1 MQRRFLTSTL
11 ILTGAAMIGGC
22 QSMHHPW
29 LSGQTD
35 QSSTSSGATVNQVDL
50 FPNGMGYIGYRT
62 VVDNTQTVHVA
73 INQNQV
79 NDLLKTIVFFDNS
92 NSPPELTFNTPI
104 PLSVK
109 LANLPLAPTSGGS
122 WITLLEQLKG
132 RRVSLK
138 LKNGK
143 SICGR
148 LIAIKSQWPI
158 LPMNHPVPEPRL
170 QNGQPA
176 IFPFSPFLEIY
187 HHGRVK
193 RIALADMISFQ
204 VRNRQLRASLRRALR
219 YIADNRRTGS
229 ADIAIEF
236 RGHGRRNVQ
245 FGYATQTPLWRM
257 TYRLLLPDLS
267 APQNDTKPTRL
278 LADVIVHNTTSTPWR
293 HITLQIN
300 GSWPKSFI
308 EDLQQPLYGRRH
320 VLPLPADT
328 AVTPQNG
335 LFYLQSNLIA
345 SNQRKAALPMYARL
359 EPAAHAMVGN
369 AFAAKAFMPQLAL
382 ARSAAAVETTPS
394 INVSSMAAPQTSN
407 PAFNFVAK
415 NISIGSE
422 RSASFPVFAAPV
434 SASVVSTFNVQE
446 PKAHLRRA
454 VLMFNNSKHYLPAGP
469 MTVFQGSAYTGE
481 ISAPAIPVHSRH
493 VLPFAVDLAATAE
506 IQLSQ
511 SSKFESASFNH
522 GYLYLH
528 DAVTKRANITIKS
541 LHQHPIT
548 VVARFGPE
556 MGWKFALSNLKAI
569 RLTHGMGVEIPVK
582 PMSDKSYLIT
592 RLTKQQQAVNLN
604 TADANYLATLLTLK
618 GLERPVAAALRHIIS
633 LKKDLNAAHLRM
645 AEIGNRIAELSANEN
660 RIRQNLAAAKSVPAQ
675 AQHFARELVALDKQI
690 RSQQRTQRDAKATAR
705 RTQKALDRYI
715 RHLK

>member
-1 MQRRFLTSTL
+1 MQRQFLTSTL

-22 QSMHHPW
+22 QAMHHPW
-29 LSGQTD
+29 LSGQTG
-35 QSSTSSGATVNQVDL
+35 QSSTSSGAMVNQVDL
-50 FPNGMGYIGYRT
+50 FPNGMGYIGYRA
-62 VVDNTQTVHVA
+62 VVDNTKTLHVA

-79 NDLLKTIVFFDNS
+79 NDLLKTIVFFDSS

-122 WITLLEQLKG
+122 WISLLEQLKG

-143 SICGR
+143 CVSGR
-148 LIAIKSQWPI
+148 LISIKFQWPI
-158 LPMNHPVPEPRL
+158 FPMHHPVPEPLL

-176 IFPFSPFLEIY
+176 MFPLSRFAEIY
-187 HHGRVK
+187 HHGRVE
-193 RIALADMISFQ
+193 RVALADMLSFQ

-236 RGHGRRNVQ
+236 RGHGRRKVQ

-257 TYRLLLPDLS
+257 TYRLLLPALS
-267 APQNDTKPTRL
+267 APQRDTKAARL

-293 HITLQIN
+293 DITLQIN

-328 AVTPQNG
+328 ALTPQSG
-335 LFYLQSNLIA
+335 LFYLQSNQLA
-345 SNQRKAALPMYARL
+345 SNERKAALPIYSRL
-359 EPAAHAMVGN
+359 PPAAD
-369 AFAAKAFMPQLAL
+369 AFAIHAYAARALMPRLGL
-382 ARSAAAVETTPS
+382 ARNAAAVAITPS
-394 INVSSMAAPQTSN
+394 IDVSTMAAPQTSN
-407 PAFNFVAK
+407 PAFNFVAQ
-415 NISIGSE
+415 NISISSE
-422 RSASFPVFAAPV
+422 KSASFPVFSAPV
-434 SASVVSTFNVQE
+434 SAYVVSTFNVNE
-446 PKAHLRRA
+446 RKTHLRRA
-454 VLMFNNSKHYLPAGP
+454 VLIFNNSKHYLPAGP
-469 MTVFQGSAYTGE
+469 MTVFQGGAYTGE

-493 VLPFAVDLAATAE
+493 VLPYAVDLAATAE
-506 IQLSQ
+506 IQPWETST
-511 SSKFESASFNH
+511 FDSAALNQ
-522 GYLYLH
+522 GNLYLNY
-528 DAVTKRANITIKS
+528 AVTKRTNITINS
-541 LHQHPIT
+541 LHHHPIT

-556 MGWKFALSNLKAI
+556 IGWKFTLSHFKAI
-569 RLTHGMGVEIPVK
+569 RLTHGTGVEIPVT

-592 RLTKQQQAVNLN
+592 RLAKRQQQVNLH
-604 TADANYLATLLTLK
+604 TAGANYLASLLTLK
-618 GLERPVAAALRHIIS
+618 GLERPVAAALRHIIR
-633 LKKDLNAAHLRM
+633 LKKDFNAANLRV
-645 AEIGNRIAELSANEN
+645 AEIGNRIAELNTDEN

-675 AQHFARELVALDKQI
+675 AQHFARALVALDKQI
-690 RSQQRTQRDAKATAR
+690 RSQQHAQRDAKAAAR
-705 RTQKALDRYI
+705 RAQKSLDRYI